1 MWSQQAIHETSELGI
16 YLGRV
21 LQNSQEI
28 SECANQS
35 SAEVLGF
42 SIVILNAIL
51 SQSNEQGS
59 GDDPTGSTSVG

>member
-1 MWSQQAIHETSELGI
+1 
-16 YLGRV
+16 V
-21 LQNSQEI
+21 LQNTQKNSK
-28 SECANQS
+28 CGNQS

-42 SIVILNAIL
+42 SIAILNAIF